1 MKQFLLIPTSAL
13 VAAVALTSCQKEEL
27 SCTQLATELTTLL
40 QNVTDFDTAE
50 AAAPRAEALMK
61 RLVAAMG
68 RPAGLGGSALH
79 SSSLDEGKALQ
90 EALDKLSEQLARI
103 YSSYPSLT
111 SDGEI
116 DTERLKRAVGAAG
129 ATKRAEAAAEL
140 KKGEAYI
147 AKYMKKN
154 VSFDKDA
161 NNGVNGFAPCFGS
174 TKLKD
179 ALDFREDPETSIWK
193 FDGEAD
199 VIATPE
205 YVAPAEGG
213 AAAAPAE
220 GDAAEEGADEPS
232 ETDTTD
238 EGDTEEP
245 AADDSEEEPTTDDS
259 EDSGDV
265 DLDVDVDV
273 AVDDEEPAAEEET
286 TDEEPA
292 VEEETTDEEPAV
304 EEETTDEEP
313 AVEEETTDE
322 EPAVEEETTD
332 EEPAAEEETTDE
344 EPAVEEET
352 TDEEPAEEES
362 GDDVDLDVGDLDI

>member
-90 EALDKLSEQLARI
+90 DALNKLSEQLARI

-205 YVAPAEGG
+205 YVAPAEGE
-213 AAAAPAE
+213 AAAPAE
-220 GDAAEEGADEPS
+220 GDTAEDGADEPA

-238 EGDTEEP
+238 EGDAEEP
-245 AADDSEEEPTTDDS
+245 AADDSEEPAADDS
-259 EDSGDV
+259 EETTEDEDSGDI
-265 DLDVDVDV
+265 DVDVDV
-273 AVDDEEPAAEEET
+273 SVDVD
-286 TDEEPA
+286 DEEPA

-332 EEPAAEEETTDE
+332 EEPAEEEESTE
-344 EPAVEEET
+344 E
-352 TDEEPAEEES
+352 DS
-362 GDDVDLDVGDLDI
+362 GDDVDLDIGDLDI

>member
-90 EALDKLSEQLARI
+90 DALNKLSEQLARI

-205 YVAPAEGG
+205 YVAPAEGE
-213 AAAAPAE
+213 AAAPAE
-220 GDAAEEGADEPS
+220 GDTAEDGADEPA

-238 EGDTEEP
+238 EGDAEEP
-245 AADDSEEEPTTDDS
+245 AADDSEEPAADDS
-259 EDSGDV
+259 EETTEDEDSGDI
-265 DLDVDVDV
+265 DVDVDV
-273 AVDDEEPAAEEET
+273 SVDVD
-286 TDEEPA
+286 DEEPA

-313 AVEEETTDE
+313 AE
-322 EPAVEEETTD
+322 
-332 EEPAAEEETTDE
+332 
-344 EPAVEEET
+344 EEET
-352 TDEEPAEEES
+352 TDEEPAEEEESTEEDS
-362 GDDVDLDVGDLDI
+362 GDDVDLDIGDLDI

>member
-90 EALDKLSEQLARI
+90 EALDKLSEQLGRI
-103 YSSYPSLT
+103 YASYPSLT

-205 YVAPAEGG
+205 YVAPAEGE

-220 GDAAEEGADEPS
+220 GDAAEEGADEPA

-245 AADDSEEEPTTDDS
+245 AADDSEEPAADDS
-259 EDSGDV
+259 EETTEDEDSGDI
-265 DLDVDVDV
+265 DVDVDV
-273 AVDDEEPAAEEET
+273 SVDVD
-286 TDEEPA
+286 DEEPA

-322 EPAVEEETTD
+322 EPAEEEEST
-332 EEPAAEEETTDE
+332 E
-344 EPAVEEET
+344 
-352 TDEEPAEEES
+352 EEPAEEES
-362 GDDVDLDVGDLDI
+362 GDDVDLDIGDLDI

>member
-90 EALDKLSEQLARI
+90 DALDKLSEQLARI

-205 YVAPAEGG
+205 YVAPAEGE
-213 AAAAPAE
+213 AAAPAE
-220 GDAAEEGADEPS
+220 GDTAEDGADEPA

-238 EGDTEEP
+238 EGDAEEP
-245 AADDSEEEPTTDDS
+245 AADDSEEPAADDS
-259 EDSGDV
+259 EETTEDEDSGDI
-265 DLDVDVDV
+265 DVDVDV
-273 AVDDEEPAAEEET
+273 SVDVD
-286 TDEEPA
+286 DEEPA

-313 AVEEETTDE
+313 AE
-322 EPAVEEETTD
+322 
-332 EEPAAEEETTDE
+332 
-344 EPAVEEET
+344 EEET
-352 TDEEPAEEES
+352 TDEEPAEEEESTEEDS
-362 GDDVDLDVGDLDI
+362 GDDVDLDIGDLDI

>member
-90 EALDKLSEQLARI
+90 DALDKLSEQLARI
-103 YSSYPSLT
+103 NSSYPSLT

-205 YVAPAEGG
+205 YVAPAEGE
-213 AAAAPAE
+213 AAAPAE
-220 GDAAEEGADEPS
+220 GDTAEDGADEPA

-238 EGDTEEP
+238 EGDAEEP
-245 AADDSEEEPTTDDS
+245 AADDSEEPAADDS
-259 EDSGDV
+259 EETTEDEDSGDV
-265 DLDVDVDV
+265 DVDVDV
-273 AVDDEEPAAEEET
+273 SVDVD
-286 TDEEPA
+286 DEEPA

-313 AVEEETTDE
+313 AE
-322 EPAVEEETTD
+322 
-332 EEPAAEEETTDE
+332 
-344 EPAVEEET
+344 EEET
-352 TDEEPAEEES
+352 TDEEPAEEEESTEEDS
-362 GDDVDLDVGDLDI
+362 GDDVDLDIGDLDI

>member
-90 EALDKLSEQLARI
+90 DALDKLSEQFARI

-205 YVAPAEGG
+205 YVAPAEGE
-213 AAAAPAE
+213 AAAPAE
-220 GDAAEEGADEPS
+220 GDTAEDGADEPA

-238 EGDTEEP
+238 EGDAEEP
-245 AADDSEEEPTTDDS
+245 AADDSEEPAADDS
-259 EDSGDV
+259 EETTEDEDSGDI
-265 DLDVDVDV
+265 DVDVDV
-273 AVDDEEPAAEEET
+273 SVDVD
-286 TDEEPA
+286 DEEPA

-322 EPAVEEETTD
+322 EPAE
-332 EEPAAEEETTDE
+332 
-344 EPAVEEET
+344 EEET
-352 TDEEPAEEES
+352 TDEEPAEEEESTEEDS
-362 GDDVDLDVGDLDI
+362 GDDVDLDIGDLDI

>member
-90 EALDKLSEQLARI
+90 DALDKLSEQLARI
-103 YSSYPSLT
+103 NSSYPSLT

-205 YVAPAEGG
+205 YVAPAEGE
-213 AAAAPAE
+213 AAAPAE
-220 GDAAEEGADEPS
+220 GDTAEDGADEPA

-238 EGDTEEP
+238 EGDAEEP
-245 AADDSEEEPTTDDS
+245 AADDSEEPAADDS
-259 EDSGDV
+259 EETTEDEDSGDI
-265 DLDVDVDV
+265 DVDVDV
-273 AVDDEEPAAEEET
+273 SVDVD
-286 TDEEPA
+286 
-292 VEEETTDEEPAV
+292 
-304 EEETTDEEP
+304 
-313 AVEEETTDE
+313 
-322 EPAVEEETTD
+322 D

-352 TDEEPAEEES
+352 TDEEPAEEEETTDEEPAEEEESTEEDS
-362 GDDVDLDVGDLDI
+362 GDDVDLDIGDLDI

>member
-90 EALDKLSEQLARI
+90 DALDKLSEQLARI
-103 YSSYPSLT
+103 NSSYPSLT

-205 YVAPAEGG
+205 YVAPAEGE
-213 AAAAPAE
+213 AAAPAE
-220 GDAAEEGADEPS
+220 GDTAEDGADEPA

-238 EGDTEEP
+238 EGDAEEP
-245 AADDSEEEPTTDDS
+245 AADDSEEPAADDS
-259 EDSGDV
+259 EETTEDEDSGDI
-265 DLDVDVDV
+265 DVDVDV
-273 AVDDEEPAAEEET
+273 SVDVD
-286 TDEEPA
+286 DEEPA

-313 AVEEETTDE
+313 AE
-322 EPAVEEETTD
+322 
-332 EEPAAEEETTDE
+332 
-344 EPAVEEET
+344 EEET
-352 TDEEPAEEES
+352 TDEEPAEEEESTEEDS
-362 GDDVDLDVGDLDI
+362 GDDVDLDIGDLDI

>member
-40 QNVTDFDTAE
+40 QNVTDFDSAE

-68 RPAGLGGSALH
+68 RPVDGDGSALH
-79 SSSLDEGKALQ
+79 ASAADEGKALI
-90 EALDKLSEQLARI
+90 EALDKLGEQMARVAA
-103 YSSYPSLT
+103 SYPALT
-111 SDGEI
+111 HEGEV
-116 DTERLKRAVGAAG
+116 DVERLKRAVGAAG
-129 ATKRAEAAAEL
+129 ATKRAEAAAEV

-161 NNGVNGFAPCFGS
+161 NNGVNGFAPCYGS
-174 TKLKD
+174 AKLKE
-179 ALDFREDPETSIWK
+179 ALDFRADPEASVWK

-199 VIATPE
+199 VVTTPE
-205 YVAPAEGG
+205 YTEPAGG
-213 AAAAPAE
+213 EAAAPAE
-220 GDAAEEGADEPS
+220 EGDTPAEDGEEPAADE
-232 ETDTTD
+232 TAD
-238 EGDTEEP
+238 DTEEP
-245 AADDSEEEPTTDDS
+245 AADDSEEPAEEDTASDDS
-259 EDSGDV
+259 GL
-265 DLDVDVDV
+265 DLDVDVDIST
-273 AVDDEEPAAEEET
+273 DEETTDEEPA
-286 TDEEPA
+286 DEEPA

-313 AVEEETTDE
+313 V
-322 EPAVEEETTD
+322 VEEETTD

-344 EPAVEEET
+344 EPVEEVEEE
-352 TDEEPAEEES
+352 EES
-362 GDDVDLDVGDLDI
+362 SDDISLDVDLDL

>member
-205 YVAPAEGG
+205 YVAPAEGE
-213 AAAAPAE
+213 AAAPAE
-220 GDAAEEGADEPS
+220 GDAAEDGTDEPA

-245 AADDSEEEPTTDDS
+245 AADDSEEPAADDS
-259 EDSGDV
+259 EETTEDEDSGDI
-265 DLDVDVDV
+265 DVDVDV
-273 AVDDEEPAAEEET
+273 DVDVD
-286 TDEEPA
+286 DEEPA

-313 AVEEETTDE
+313 AVEEETTED
-322 EPAVEEETTD
+322 EPAE
-332 EEPAAEEETTDE
+332 
-344 EPAVEEET
+344 EEET

-362 GDDVDLDVGDLDI
+362 GDDVDLDIGDLDI

>member
-90 EALDKLSEQLARI
+90 EALDKLSEQMGRI
-103 YSSYPSLT
+103 YASYPSL
-111 SDGEI
+111 SYDGDI

-161 NNGVNGFAPCFGS
+161 NNGVNGFTPCFGS

-179 ALDFREDPETSIWK
+179 ALDFRDAPETAIWK

-199 VIATPE
+199 VVATPE
-205 YVAPAEGG
+205 YVAPAEGE
-213 AAAAPAE
+213 AAPPAE
-220 GDAAEEGADEPS
+220 GDTAEAGADES
-232 ETDTTD
+232 AETDTTD
-238 EGDTEEP
+238 EGDAEEP
-245 AADDSEEEPTTDDS
+245 AADDSEEPAADDS
-259 EDSGDV
+259 GETTEDEDSGDV
-265 DLDVDVDV
+265 DVDVDVDV
-273 AVDDEEPAAEEET
+273 DIDNAEEESTDEEPAAEET
-286 TDEEPA
+286 TD
-292 VEEETTDEEPAV
+292 
-304 EEETTDEEP
+304 
-313 AVEEETTDE
+313 
-322 EPAVEEETTD
+322 EETTD
-332 EEPAAEEETTDE
+332 EEPAAEEEE
-344 EPAVEEET
+344 S
-352 TDEEPAEEES
+352 TDEEPAEEEEPTEEDS
-362 GDDVDLDVGDLDI
+362 GDDVDLDIGDLDI

>member
-13 VAAVALTSCQKEEL
+13 VAAVVLTSCQKEEL

-90 EALDKLSEQLARI
+90 EALDKLSEQMARI

-199 VIATPE
+199 GIATPE
-205 YVAPAEGG
+205 YVAPAEGE
-213 AAAAPAE
+213 AAAPAE
-220 GDAAEEGADEPS
+220 GDTAEDGADEPA

-245 AADDSEEEPTTDDS
+245 AADDSEEPAADDS
-259 EDSGDV
+259 EETTEDEDSGDI
-265 DLDVDVDV
+265 DVDVDV
-273 AVDDEEPAAEEET
+273 SVDVD
-286 TDEEPA
+286 DEEPA

-322 EPAVEEETTD
+322 EPAEEEEST
-332 EEPAAEEETTDE
+332 E
-344 EPAVEEET
+344 
-352 TDEEPAEEES
+352 EEPAEEES
-362 GDDVDLDVGDLDI
+362 GDDVDLDIGDLDI

>member
-90 EALDKLSEQLARI
+90 DALDKLSEQLARI

-205 YVAPAEGG
+205 YVAPAEGE

-220 GDAAEEGADEPS
+220 GDAAEEGADEPA

-238 EGDTEEP
+238 EGDAEEP

-273 AVDDEEPAAEEET
+273 DAEEPAAEEET

-304 EEETTDEEP
+304 EEETTDEDP
-313 AVEEETTDE
+313 AAEEETTDE
-322 EPAVEEETTD
+322 EPAV
-332 EEPAAEEETTDE
+332 EEETTDE